1 MYTNKTLKLYN
12 ITTTRVGVSIVNQ
25 DNYIRDIDVDL
36 QTYNTALL
44 LKNYGYNI
52 EVTNRIFYE
61 DTDIIIGNRL
71 KDIDSS
77 GNVKHIY
84 QVQKVITW
92 DTYQEIFTL
101 EVAK

>member
-1 MYTNKTLKLYN
+1 MQTNKTLKLYN
-12 ITTTRVGVSIVNQ
+12 IKTTRVGVSIVNE
-25 DNYIRDIDVDL
+25 DNWIKDIDVDL
-36 QTYNTALL
+36 QPYNTALL

-61 DTDIIIGNRL
+61 DTDISIGNRL
-71 KDIDSS
+71 KDIDPE

-84 QVQKVITW
+84 QVQKIITW

>member
-1 MYTNKTLKLYN
+1 MLTNKTLKLYN
-12 ITTTRVGVSIVNQ
+12 IETIRNGINVVNQ
-25 DNYIRDIDVDL
+25 DNYIKEIDVDL
-36 QTYNTALL
+36 QPYNTALL

-61 DTDIIIGNRL
+61 DIDIIIGNRL
-71 KDIDSS
+71 KDIDDI

-84 QVQKVITW
+84 QVQKIIVW
-92 DTYQEIFTL
+92 DTYSEIFVL

>member
-12 ITTTRVGVSIVNQ
+12 ITTTRVGISVVNQ
-25 DNYIRDIDVDL
+25 DTYIKDIDVDL
-36 QTYNTALL
+36 QPYNTALL

-52 EVTNRIFYE
+52 EVTNRIFCE
-61 DTDIIIGNRL
+61 DTDIVIGNRL
-71 KDIDSS
+71 NDIDDR

-84 QVQKVITW
+84 QVQKIIVW
-92 DTYQEIFTL
+92 DTYSEIFVL